1 MHVNFLV
8 LFSFSIFFPVSQ
20 MNPEFSEKVDAIL
33 KRSNSRLGRLSVSSK
48 DSKAANLIEVSYC
61 DALQITFNPFVYL
74 CLCVAHLLAFEF
86 EADSTF
92 INLFYKEI

>member
-1 MHVNFLV
+1 
-8 LFSFSIFFPVSQ
+8 

-48 DSKAANLIEVSYC
+48 DSKAANLIEVSYYC

-74 CLCVAHLLAFEF
+74 CLCVAYLLAFEF

-92 INLFYKEI
+92 RNVFYKDI